1 MPLEEVI
8 KEIDSWLFTF
18 SHADNCISIGTPAL
32 RSFRLKI
39 SIDDLEELLEFLYK
53 RTGNERTMR
62 KISLATT
69 DIVGVI
75 DKVDRLIEEKKSKVS
90 IKFTSEELQEIA
102 DFINLQLKV

>member
-1 MPLEEVI
+1 
-8 KEIDSWLFTF
+8 
-18 SHADNCISIGTPAL
+18 
-32 RSFRLKI
+32 LKI